1 MYIIWYRIAW
11 PTPLISQ
18 YPKMGVSS
26 LGSTTAGFSN
36 YNFLTKGFDFAYT
49 FTIGF
54 TSTIGFNS
62 TIGSYISI
70 VYIG

>member
-1 MYIIWYRIAW
+1 
-11 PTPLISQ
+11 
-18 YPKMGVSS
+18 MGVSS

-36 YNFLTKGFDFAYT
+36 SNFLTKGFDFAYT